1 VSARHASRVAAV
13 AGCAL
18 ALLGMKDERFRY
30 ERSVE
35 CPPGFCAVE
44 LPDDVI
50 AAARPGLPDVRL
62 LGERGEIAFALEE
75 QLFAPPDAVGFIDV
89 GSVPGQETTG
99 VIDRGQSPV
108 LIDAIRITLQGDEPY
123 LKPVVLED
131 SADRVAFRRIAQAS
145 IFRTSGAT
153 MTELR
158 FAPNDRRYLRVRL
171 DDRASEARSPVSA
184 VLHPVAPAPLPERA
198 VPVTLAPI
206 PSGDDSIDRFTLELP
221 HPNLTSVALELD
233 VQDPVF
239 TRRVRVF
246 EKLVFRDRVSRRLAG
261 EGTIARYLGRPAEL
275 RVPLSAL
282 AGTSLEVEVERAGT
296 PLGVRR
302 GTLHVRPKRLVFRT
316 PDSGGVT
323 LLYGSPDA
331 PPPSSDLASAL
342 SGGLPKQLVPGTLG
356 PASDRGARSRLP
368 EPPRGPRVDASSFR
382 NVRPIT
388 LPPSGSLAYL
398 DLVGVPKGAASF
410 VRIVDAEGRQVPF
423 VLESEER
430 RVTLPLHFSTEH
442 EDGKTRLRVTGFSE
456 SEPIE
461 ALELR
466 ASAPA
471 FFRRPLDV
479 YELRGGERGPRTR
492 VGLASALWEKRP
504 EERNAEVRVPL
515 GSPSER
521 EIFVELDDG
530 DNAPISLSGVSGEIA
545 RVRVDFLFRP
555 GEPLRLLSDPVAGA
569 AARYDLSLLE
579 DALLREPALPARLP
593 PLPVAAA
600 PAAGGPEPQ
609 RRPWFWFVLAGA
621 FLLVVLALL
630 RALKPPAAT

>member
-1 VSARHASRVAAV
+1 VSARHALRLAAV
-13 AGCAL
+13 AACAL
-18 ALLGMKDERFRY
+18 SLLGMKDERFRY
-30 ERSVE
+30 ERSVD
-35 CPPGFCAVE
+35 CQPGFCAVE

-50 AAARPGLPDVRL
+50 AAARPGLPDLRL

-75 QLFAPPDAVGFIDV
+75 QLFAPPDAVAFIDV

-99 VIDRGQSPV
+99 VIDRGESSA
-108 LIDAIRITLQGDEPY
+108 LIDAVRITLEGEEPY

-145 IFRTSGAT
+145 IFRTAGAT

-171 DDRASEARSPVSA
+171 DDRASEARRPVSA
-184 VLHPVAPAPLPERA
+184 VLHPVAPAPLSERA
-198 VPVTLAPI
+198 IPVTLDPV

-233 VQDPVF
+233 VPDPVF

-261 EGTIARYLGRPAEL
+261 EGTIARYVGRPAEL

-302 GTLHVRPKRLVFRT
+302 GTIHVRPKRLVFRT
-316 PDSGGVT
+316 PDSGAVT

-342 SGGLPKQLVPGTLG
+342 SGGLPKQLLTGRLG
-356 PASDRGARSRLP
+356 PASDRGERSRLP
-368 EPPRGPRVDASSFR
+368 EPLRGPRVDVSTFR
-382 NVRPIT
+382 NARPIT

-430 RVTLPLHFSTEH
+430 RATLPLHFSTEH
-442 EDGKTRLRVTGFSE
+442 EDGKTRLRVTGFST

-471 FFRRPLDV
+471 FFRRPVDV
-479 YELRGGERGPRTR
+479 YELRARACSSDRRCGRSARKRRMRRSACPSDRRPKTSCSSSSTTATTRRYHSRELLARSRAPASISCSGPVNGCACSPTRWRAPLHDTICRCWRTPCCASRRSPR
-492 VGLASALWEKRP
+492 VFRRSPRPPRRPPAGPSRSA
-504 EERNAEVRVPL
+504 AL
-515 GSPSER
+515 GSGWCS
-521 EIFVELDDG
+521 
-530 DNAPISLSGVSGEIA
+530 
-545 RVRVDFLFRP
+545 
-555 GEPLRLLSDPVAGA
+555 
-569 AARYDLSLLE
+569 
-579 DALLREPALPARLP
+579 PARSC
-593 PLPVAAA
+593 
-600 PAAGGPEPQ
+600 
-609 RRPWFWFVLAGA
+609 W
-621 FLLVVLALL
+621 
-630 RALKPPAAT
+630 